1 MKINHTLLI
10 FTLLQIGFLNVIYS
24 QHTINGSIP
33 GLENTNAYLLKVNGQ
48 SQKTV
53 DTAFCNDNGSFTFN
67 LNEGSPIGMY
77 SINTGSDQRIE
88 LLFNNENIRFV
99 SSGNTARDNI
109 QIVESVENLIWYDYL
124 YNKGF
129 NQYKMEVIEQLL
141 MSYPQED
148 EYYKYTE
155 NYYQELQNNISVRSR
170 ELIKN
175 NENTLASRYIKVDM
189 PVFAPYGM
197 NESEKQ
203 KYLIQHHFD
212 NTDFTDTLLLRSN
225 ILSSKIIKYLSLYQ
239 KPSYSKEQLEDKL
252 IIAVDSIFSYA
263 IVEQKVYEWVVDFL
277 IKGFEAIGFEKG
289 LNHIAEQNQLS
300 ELCVNSEKKES
311 LEHKMEMIKK
321 LAIGKKAPAFS
332 VKDINQKTIS
342 LYDIKSERTILV
354 FWASWCPH
362 CNELMPVLKEY
373 YDPQQTDKLQVV
385 AVSIDE
391 YKKDLMEALKTHSYN
406 WINIAELQGWDGPTV
421 KEYGV
426 NATPTVFILDKDK
439 NIIAKPTNKAG
450 LRSDLE
456 R

>member
-1 MKINHTLLI
+1 MKINHALLI
-10 FTLLQIGFLNVIYS
+10 FIILQFCFQSGIYS

-33 GLENTNAYLLKVNGQ
+33 GLENTNVYLLKVNGQ
-48 SQKTV
+48 SQKMV
-53 DTAFCNDNGSFTFN
+53 DTAMCDANGSFKFT
-67 LNEGSPIGMY
+67 LDADAPIGMY
-77 SINTGSDQRIE
+77 SINTGSDQKIE

-99 SSGNTARDNI
+99 SSGNTAQDNV

-124 YNKGF
+124 YTKGF

-141 MSYPQED
+141 MNYPPDD

-155 NYYQELQNNISVRSR
+155 NYYQELQKTISERCN
-170 ELIKN
+170 ELISN
-175 NENTLASRYIKVDM
+175 NPNTLAVSYIKVDM

-197 NESEKQ
+197 NEDERQ
-203 KYLIQHHFD
+203 NYLIKHHFD
-212 NTDFTDTLLLRSN
+212 NTDFTDTLLLSSN

-239 KPSYSKEQLEDKL
+239 KPSYSKEQLEDEL
-252 IIAVDSIFSYA
+252 IIAVDSIFNYA

-300 ELCVNSEKKES
+300 ELCVNTEKKES

-332 VKDINQKTIS
+332 VKDINQKTIN
-342 LYDIKSERTILV
+342 LYDIKSERTILI

-362 CNELMPVLKEY
+362 CTEILPVLKEY
-373 YDPQQTDKLQVV
+373 YDPQNTEKLQVV
-385 AVSIDE
+385 AISVDE
-391 YKKDLMEALKTHSYN
+391 YKKDLMDALKTHSYD

-421 KEYGV
+421 QEYGIH
-426 NATPTVFILDKDK
+426 ATPTIFILDKDK

-450 LRSDLE
+450 LKSVLE